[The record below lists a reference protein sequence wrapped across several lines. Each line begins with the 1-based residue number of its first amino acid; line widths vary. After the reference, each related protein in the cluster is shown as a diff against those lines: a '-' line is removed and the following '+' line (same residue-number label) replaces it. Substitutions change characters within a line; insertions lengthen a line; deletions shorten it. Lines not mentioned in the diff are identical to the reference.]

1 MEPVSRAG
9 RGVAARQDLMDVAI
23 DCFARHG
30 YQATSI
36 DRIARAAGVTK
47 GALYYHFADKEQL
60 LLEAVASRIGQFEHR
75 VSSELARIDDPAAAL
90 RRLAAICAEH
100 ATRSNHRR
108 LIVTLMV
115 EALDTHPR
123 LSAEFRAMMQRF
135 RAFVAAL
142 VRRGQA
148 RQRFRA
154 PVDPDTAAAVWTGGV
169 MGIELQHYQD
179 PERFDLAAA
188 LGAFVDQYVAWLTGP
203 AAAAAGRRRRAST
216 RRTAWS
222 ASSRAKTSN

>member
-1 MEPVSRAG
+1 MEPGPRAG
-9 RGVAARQDLMDVAI
+9 RGVDARQDLMDVAI

-60 LLEAVASRIGQFEHR
+60 LLEAVFDRIGQFEHR
-75 VSSELARIDDPAAAL
+75 VTSELTPVTDPVAGL

-135 RAFVAAL
+135 RYFVAGL
-142 VRRGQA
+142 VRLGQA
-148 RQRFRA
+148 QQRFRA
-154 PVDPDTAAAVWTGGV
+154 AIDADTAAGVWAGGI

-188 LGAFVDQYVAWLTGP
+188 LDAFVDQYLAWLVAP
-203 AAAAAGRRRRAST
+203 APAPAGGRRRTST

-222 ASSRAKTSN
+222 ASSRAKNSR